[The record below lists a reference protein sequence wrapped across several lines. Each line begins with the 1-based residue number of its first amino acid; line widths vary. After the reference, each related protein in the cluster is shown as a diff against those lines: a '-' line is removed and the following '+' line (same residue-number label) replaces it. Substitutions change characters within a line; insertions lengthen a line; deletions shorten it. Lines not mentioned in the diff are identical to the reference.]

1 LARWRRQPSAHIA
14 VCTGRTDSPLLE
26 TGDLRDSIERDVQHG
41 VAYVGSNNPKA
52 LWHEFGT
59 SRIPPRPF
67 LEGAA
72 NAKHAEIGKLI
83 GQKFHA
89 LLIKA

>member
-1 LARWRRQPSAHIA
+1 M

-41 VAYVGSNNPKA
+41 VAFVGSNNPKA